1 MTRTKSLIAIVDDE
15 EPVRKALRRLLRSA
29 GMDVKSFPSGVEFLE
44 SLTTEWPDCVV
55 LDLHMPV
62 MNGFEVQARLRELR
76 MSVPV
81 VIITGHDSDE
91 TRALALAG
99 FPVAYL
105 RKPVNDQLLLDAI
118 ALALRRSPQQVGAR
132 NDDF

>member
-1 MTRTKSLIAIVDDE
+1 VTRKKSLIAIVEDE
-15 EPVRKALRRLLRSA
+15 EPIRKALRRLLRSA

-44 SLTTEWPDCVV
+44 SLTNQWPDCVV
-55 LDLHMPV
+55 LDLQMPV
-62 MNGFEVQARLRELR
+62 MNGFEVQARLAELR
-76 MSVPV
+76 VSVPV

-118 ALALRRSPQQVGAR
+118 ALALRRSPQQLEAR
-132 NDDF
+132 NE